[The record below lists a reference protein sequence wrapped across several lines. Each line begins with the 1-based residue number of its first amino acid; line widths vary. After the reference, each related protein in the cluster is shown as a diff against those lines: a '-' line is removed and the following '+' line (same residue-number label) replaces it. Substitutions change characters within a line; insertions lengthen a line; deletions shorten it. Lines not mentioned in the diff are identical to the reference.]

1 VADICKDY
9 LSHPKAIQACKFF
22 ESLTLIGDYSG
33 EQWRLEDF
41 QRDWISELYG
51 TRNEDG
57 SRQKSTVSLWMP
69 RGLGKTQQAAGVALY
84 ELCMGQDGREVYAAA
99 PDREKAG
106 RIYKAMAQMIRAN
119 PFLDDLCMCSDH
131 YMRIKIPSKHSTF
144 QSLAANEGQ
153 GNSLAP
159 STLVCDE
166 MHLWRSRD
174 LYDALVSGGHKRKEG
189 SFLQIQISTA
199 GNTKSGLA
207 WELYSYAKK
216 VRDGEI
222 INPNYLVRIFET
234 PEEADWTSE
243 EVWRQAMPCSYVNF
257 KTISQECEV
266 AKHIKHKE
274 FSFRQ
279 LYLGHWLEHA
289 DRTWLD
295 LEEWR
300 ACADAYTEDDLIEE
314 PAIMS
319 LDMSRVTDLTSIV
332 LYFPQ
337 SKRLLTWSF
346 LPSEDIA
353 KREEKDKVPYRTWA
367 KPENGYLILTKGK
380 KINHEEVAE
389 KINELLGR
397 FDVEQFVADP
407 ALLSLICPYLD
418 RQPETYK
425 QTYEYLNPPCQKL
438 ELLIS
443 NKQIRHSN
451 NPLLNWCVGNVVV
464 IPDKQERIFPSKKR
478 SRGRIDPVVALLM
491 AIGVSMGDEPE
502 QDINKL
508 WANVENYQIDLS
520 PETKRQS

>member
-1 VADICKDY
+1 MY
-9 LSHPKAIQACKFF
+9 LTHPKAIQACRFF

-33 EQWRLEDF
+33 ERWRLEDF

-57 SRQKSTVSLWMP
+57 TRRISTVSLWMP

-84 ELCMGQDGREVYAAA
+84 ELCMGMDGREVYAAA

-119 PFLDDLCMCSDH
+119 PFLDAMCQCSDH
-131 YMRIKIPSKHSTF
+131 YMRIKVPSKHSTF
-144 QSLAANEGQ
+144 HSLAANEGQ

-222 INPNYLVRIFET
+222 VNPNYLVRIFET

-243 EVWRQAMPCSYVNF
+243 ETWRQAMPCSYVNF
-257 KTISQECEV
+257 KTIAQECEV

-289 DRTWLD
+289 DQTWLD

-300 ACADAYTEDDLIEE
+300 ACAEDYTEDDVLDESCVM
-314 PAIMS
+314 A
-319 LDMSRVTDLTSIV
+319 LDMSSVNDLTAIV
-332 LYFPQ
+332 LYFPS
-337 SKRLLTWSF
+337 SKRILTWSF
-346 LPSEDIA
+346 LPSEGIA
-353 KREEKDKVPYRTWA
+353 KREERDKVPYQTWA
-367 KPENGYLILTKGK
+367 GQGHLVLTAGK
-380 KINHEEVAE
+380 KINHEEVAT
-389 KINELLGR
+389 KINELLGKYQ
-397 FDVEQFVADP
+397 VEQFVADP
-407 ALLSLICPYLD
+407 ALLSLIAPHLD

-425 QTYEYLNPPCQKL
+425 QTHEYFHPPCQQL

-443 NKQIRHSN
+443 NKEIQHNN

-464 IPDKQERIFPSKKR
+464 VKDKQDRLFPAKKR

-491 AIGVSMGDEPE
+491 AIGVTMGEE
-502 QDINKL
+502 TEDINTL
-508 WANVENYQIDLS
+508 WANAQNYQISLS
-520 PETKRQS
+520 PETEVESIPKS